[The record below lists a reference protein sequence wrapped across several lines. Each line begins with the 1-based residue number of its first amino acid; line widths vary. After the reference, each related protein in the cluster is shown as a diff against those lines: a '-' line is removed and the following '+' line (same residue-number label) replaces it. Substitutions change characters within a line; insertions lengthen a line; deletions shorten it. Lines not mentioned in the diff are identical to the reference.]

1 MRPVRNPTR
10 MKGNRTALNP
20 PPRSEITADIKKH
33 FVCFHVVMNPRDL
46 HRFGVSVEQARSKRA
61 DNITANLEG
70 LMDGRRLMHRPGNRL
85 EILSIKGERV
95 DVTIPSDDIE
105 RMMRIRDT
113 RPTRTILNQNLDI
126 FVLVDGEK
134 FGRPMQIALGI
145 RR

>member
-1 MRPVRNPTR
+1 
-10 MKGNRTALNP
+10 
-20 PPRSEITADIKKH
+20 
-33 FVCFHVVMNPRDL
+33 MNPRDL
-46 HRFGVSVEQARSKRA
+46 HRLRVSVEQARSKRA

-70 LMDGRRLMHRPGNRL
+70 LMDGRGLMHRPCNRL
-85 EILSIKGERV
+85 EILSIKGEGV

-113 RPTRTILNQNLDI
+113 GPTRTILNQNLDI

-145 RR
+145 RRSHSDLALVIQITRRDSDGTGRF